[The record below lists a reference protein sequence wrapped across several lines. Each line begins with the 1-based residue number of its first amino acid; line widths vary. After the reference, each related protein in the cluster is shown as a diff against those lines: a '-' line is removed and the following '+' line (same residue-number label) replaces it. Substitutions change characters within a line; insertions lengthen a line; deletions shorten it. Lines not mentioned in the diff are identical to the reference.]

1 MPGKKTIISKDNF
14 YVFLRT
20 YYPDFNL
27 FNTEYVEKIQ
37 NEFFNTYGNNITKCK
52 ALTYFNNFL
61 NSKYQLSQPKITIK
75 YWNLMGYFNKYEILN
90 KLQKYK
96 KPYHITIND
105 FDDKISNLIKN
116 INLNNKDRINELK
129 NILFCDEVCL
139 GKVEFNKRLNDAIIT
154 YGKAGTTYRIEY
166 WTFRGWSLDE
176 AKEKISNIQ
185 KTNSPRCKEYYINKG
200 FDEDTAVKNVNVTQS
215 EYSKMGKHCKS
226 FWINKGFDED
236 TAVKMANEYAQT
248 CSIWNKNFWLSR
260 GYTEKEAE
268 EKMLMYNPSSPKF
281 FKYNNEYEKYKI
293 KIDRLCKLAKK
304 RWRTDDYKNKII
316 ARIKDGSIKVSS
328 KIEDNVFNILKEWNK
343 KIKHEPYIIIIPD
356 NFENA
361 INAIFY
367 TVDGYYKD
375 NDGVILIEYDSTIYH
390 NKDLDLIRDSNI
402 LSIDYNILGIIRIQQ
417 SFIKNLTIK
426 KDIFENAIYT
436 IKNSKENRIILS

>member
-1 MPGKKTIISKDNF
+1 
-14 YVFLRT
+14 
-20 YYPDFNL
+20 
-27 FNTEYVEKIQ
+27 
-37 NEFFNTYGNNITKCK
+37 
-52 ALTYFNNFL
+52 
-61 NSKYQLSQPKITIK
+61 
-75 YWNLMGYFNKYEILN
+75 
-90 KLQKYK
+90 
-96 KPYHITIND
+96 
-105 FDDKISNLIKN
+105 
-116 INLNNKDRINELK
+116 
-129 NILFCDEVCL
+129 
-139 GKVEFNKRLNDAIIT
+139 
-154 YGKAGTTYRIEY
+154 
-166 WTFRGWSLDE
+166 
-176 AKEKISNIQ
+176 
-185 KTNSPRCKEYYINKG
+185 
-200 FDEDTAVKNVNVTQS
+200 
-215 EYSKMGKHCKS
+215 MGKHCKS
-226 FWINKGFDED
+226 FWINKGFDEE
-236 TAVKMANEYAQT
+236 TAEKMANEYAQT

-268 EKMLMYNPSSPKF
+268 EKMLIYNPSSPKF

-293 KIDRLCKLAKK
+293 KIDRWCKLAKK

-328 KIEDNVFNILKEWNK
+328 KIENNVFNILKEWNK

-402 LSIDYNILGIIRIQQ
+402 LSIDYNVLGIIRIQQ
-417 SFIKNLTIK
+417 SFIKNLTFK